1 MLDKSRS
8 LDVELEEL
16 FDIRFAKSRDE
27 KSLNHAALEA
37 QRDIRV
43 ITHMFRDG
51 IPDVEIAINTN
62 EILKWDSVQ
71 KRLFLINGG
80 DGLSLE
86 AASRE
91 TVVRI
96 RPFLSSLVKQAK
108 EFYRN

>member
-1 MLDKSRS
+1 MLEKSRS

-16 FDIRFAKSRDE
+16 FDIRFAKTRDE
-27 KSLNHAALEA
+27 KTLNQAALEA

-51 IPDVEIAINTN
+51 IPDVEIAINSV
-62 EILKWDSVQ
+62 EILKWDSGQ
-71 KRLFLINGG
+71 KRLFLRKE
-80 DGLSLE
+80 DEVLSLE

>member
-1 MLDKSRS
+1 MLEKSRP

-16 FDIRFAKSRDE
+16 FDIRFAKIRDE
-27 KSLNHAALEA
+27 KTLNQAALEA

-51 IPDVEIAINTN
+51 IPDVEVPINSAET
-62 EILKWDSVQ
+62 LKWDSAQ
-71 KRLFLINGG
+71 KRLFLLHGKEV
-80 DGLSLE
+80 LSLE